1 MIPFLMSIYLNLHLY
16 KSGETV
22 LYVLTFVVS
31 QVLTQQSNQEHTYKT
46 KSLSSNNKVFPQY
59 YSIAA
64 NTDQKNNVKVDNKQ
78 NICSGRGYTFIFD
91 TENFQDQGWNARRFG
106 THRQK
111 KMFKYVGFSNCLVVL
126 IWFARTLLSEVNK
139 E

>member
-1 MIPFLMSIYLNLHLY
+1 MMPFLRYIYFNLHLY
-16 KSGETV
+16 KSGETE
-22 LYVLTFVVS
+22 LYTQFCS
-31 QVLTQQSNQEHTYKT
+31 QLGADSIEQSRTYIQNQEFELKQQSF
-46 KSLSSNNKVFPQY
+46 SPV

-91 TENFQDQGWNARRFG
+91 TENFQDQGWNARMFG
-106 THRQK
+106 TCGRK
-111 KMFKYVGFSNCLVVL
+111 KMFKYVQFLNCLVVL